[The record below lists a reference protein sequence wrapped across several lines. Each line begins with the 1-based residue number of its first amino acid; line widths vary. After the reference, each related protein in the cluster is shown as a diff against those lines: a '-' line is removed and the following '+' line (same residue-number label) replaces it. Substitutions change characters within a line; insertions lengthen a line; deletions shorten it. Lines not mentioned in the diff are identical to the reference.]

1 MVALNSES
9 SKTNPA
15 SDQDGISRYFHGTF
29 TATRRLGVNRKYGAG
44 SVGIETQKFD
54 IELIDKSQI
63 TTERL
68 ETNISNVI
76 SSSVALTT
84 G

>member
-1 MVALNSES
+1 MQPVIR
-9 SKTNPA
+9 T
-15 SDQDGISRYFHGTF
+15 GFHGTF

-54 IELIDKSQI
+54 IEPIDKSQI

-68 ETNISNVI
+68 ET
-76 SSSVALTT
+76 
-84 G
+84 